1 MKQKRGNFHIFFFGR
16 AWTMAQPAP
25 TKTWSSSPLVER
37 MILDFTGCSTLQDVL
52 NLDLSKRKISTLD
65 PAVFSKMVGLEVL
78 NLSNNRIS
86 GFPINLGL
94 RKLRILNLHHN
105 HLKSVAT
112 LEQFPD
118 LEELNIENNLLS
130 VSSQYRVQVWAYN
143 VFQYLWRRIVL
154 LMRSILISTK
164 F

>member
-1 MKQKRGNFHIFFFGR
+1 
-16 AWTMAQPAP
+16 MAQPAP

-130 VSSQYRVQVWAYN
+130 VSSQYRVQV
-143 VFQYLWRRIVL
+143 
-154 LMRSILISTK
+154 
-164 F
+164 